1 MCWEQRLSLPAFW
14 FFFKNTNSSHPFC
27 VVLSG
32 ADIFLL
38 SIMFV
43 FTAQWASDEC
53 ASPLNEQMLIKN
65 NKKKNVCMLELLPWE
80 NPLLLAKWKFW
91 WRNRERKR
99 AGKKKK
105 HSHSSPAAEWV
116 MSEHSRVSPPCS
128 LLSFTQ
134 QTKTPNGV
142 TGTQRI
148 FRKKNKKK
156 KKQCFFFSILFWIVH
171 VESLKRLFGPLRVWT
186 QILLFSDSNME
197 KLIYWICRSANKS
210 VKKLTFFWRGVCNEA
225 LVSIFFF

>member
-1 MCWEQRLSLPAFW
+1 MHVGTPSLR
-14 FFFKNTNSSHPFC
+14 KST
-27 VVLSG
+27 
-32 ADIFLL
+32 
-38 SIMFV
+38 
-43 FTAQWASDEC
+43 
-53 ASPLNEQMLIKN
+53 
-65 NKKKNVCMLELLPWE
+65 
-80 NPLLLAKWKFW
+80 LLAMWKFW

-99 AGKKKK
+99 AGGKK

-148 FRKKNKKK
+148 FRKKTKTV
-156 KKQCFFFSILFWIVH
+156 FFFSILFWIVH

-197 KLIYWICRSANKS
+197 KLIYWICRAANKS
-210 VKKLTFFWRGVCNEA
+210 VKLTFFLAGCV
-225 LVSIFFF
+225 